1 MKAYE
6 QIVNGSISRNKVS
19 FYFTNIS
26 GFLPVFRLRQVFKV
40 CGIFTD
46 IFMAWKRNSRG
57 QVYGFVRFS
66 NVKNVEKLSHT
77 LNNVWFGHLR
87 VWAREAIFDR
97 FASNDDKLVVVT
109 RNGSHLVKEVREL
122 KTVMRQQGEE
132 ENNVRR

>member
-6 QIVNGSISRNKVS
+6 QIVNGSISGNKVS
-19 FYFTNIS
+19 FYFTNIP
-26 GFLPVFRLRQVFKV
+26 GFLPVFRLRLVFKV

-46 IFMAWKRNSRG
+46 IFMAWKRNSCG

-66 NVKNVEKLSHT
+66 NVKNVEKLSHK